1 MKKGKVNIRFIG
13 MLQIYNVPY
22 IAKATISHSKENCS
36 ILLYIYIYN
45 NLEILHNNIYGRIN
59 LS

>member
-36 ILLYIYIYN
+36 ILLYIYIYTT
-45 NLEILHNNIYGRIN
+45 I
-59 LS
+59 